1 MELIYGWTD
10 FPCIV
15 QSLKLI
21 KTIFC
26 YGQVTP
32 LMIMGLDWSFNKLQP
47 VISKT
52 PQYLIH

>member
-1 MELIYGWTD
+1 MELICTD
-10 FPCIV
+10 FPYIV
-15 QSLKLI
+15 QSFKLI

-32 LMIMGLDWSFNKLQP
+32 LMIRGLNMFLNKLQP
-47 VISKT
+47 VINKT